1 MRMALNLA
9 REALG
14 TTSPN
19 PAVGCV
25 IVRGGRIVGKGAT
38 AAGGRPLAETIALAR
53 ARSRARN
60 ATAYVSFEPC
70 AHQGKTPPCARALI
84 EAGISRVVAG
94 CVDPYPAVRGRGI
107 AMIRRAGIRVTAGVL
122 EDDCLQLNQGFITR
136 VKRGRPF
143 VTLKLAASLDGRIA
157 AAGGDSRWISSA
169 PARAMVHR
177 WRAEADAVMVGAGT
191 VIADNP
197 RLTCRRSGKSDR
209 IRDPIRVIIDGKL
222 RVSPRA
228 KVFHLRSTAPAILVT
243 TERNLAR
250 ARRRYRIA
258 RTEVIAAPSTDDEVA
273 LDELMREFGGRGWCN
288 VLIEGGAHL
297 AGAALRAGIVDRIA
311 LFIAP
316 MILGAGLPAI
326 EGLQIGRIRN
336 ALRLDNLSARRVGAD
351 WLLEGHVQYKRYSG
365 MKPPRR

>member
-1 MRMALNLA
+1 MRLALDLA
-9 REALG
+9 HEALG

-38 AAGGRPLAETIALAR
+38 GAGGRPHAEAVALAR
-53 ARSRARN
+53 AHGRARN

-84 EAGISRVVAG
+84 EAGISRVVVG
-94 CVDPYPAVRGRGI
+94 CIDPYPAVRGRGI
-107 AMIRRAGIRVTAGVL
+107 AILRRAGVRVTVGVL
-122 EDDCLQLNQGFITR
+122 EDQCIRVNEGFIAR

-169 PARAMVHR
+169 AARELVHR

-197 RLTCRRSGKSDR
+197 RLTCRPSGKHDR
-209 IRDPIRVIIDGKL
+209 RRDPIRVIIDGRLK
-222 RVSPRA
+222 VSPRA
-228 KVFHLRSTAPAILVT
+228 KVFQPGSGAPAILVT
-243 TERNLAR
+243 ARRNLAR
-250 ARRRYRIA
+250 AYRRYRIA
-258 RTEVIAAPSTDDEVA
+258 RTEVIAAPAADGEVA

-297 AGAALRAGIVDRIA
+297 AGAALRAGIVDRVA

-326 EGLQIGRIRN
+326 EGLQIGQPHKIGQIRN
-336 ALRLDNLSARRVGAD
+336 ALRLENLSACRVGDD
-351 WLLEGHVQYKRYSG
+351 WLLEGYVQHKAR
-365 MKPPRR
+365 